1 MKVKATVSFAGAA
14 VSMFPGE
21 VRDIPE
27 EAAAELIGC
36 GYVETVSAPGFK
48 VSDGKDAG
56 DPGTGAPAEPK
67 TAKGAKAKTKK

>member
-21 VRDIPE
+21 IRDIPE

-36 GYVETVSAPGFK
+36 GYVEAVSA
-48 VSDGKDAG
+48 AAAA
-56 DPGTGAPAEPK
+56 GTGSTDPESAGE
-67 TAKGAKAKTKK
+67 TAGTKAAKTKTKK